1 MNKHYTLP
9 KEGID
14 GLKENWQSDLQ
25 AGFFVFLIALPLC
38 LGIAIGSG
46 FPPSAGIITA
56 VVGGL
61 FVSRVSGSYI
71 VINGP
76 AGGLIL
82 VMLSAV
88 ESLSDVDMLSGYRY
102 TLAAIMVAGLFQ
114 IIMGRLRMGSLSAF
128 FPTPVVHGMLAALGI
143 GIIATQTH
151 VMLGASAESGNL
163 FSLLGQIP
171 NSILNATPEVATIGL
186 TSLAILIVWP
196 FLKQISLKQNSLIL
210 NKIFK
215 IPAPIVLLVVGMGLA
230 QLYGIQHDH
239 IHFGQAELHEH
250 LIAPPY
256 LVEVPADVSNYFYL
270 PDFSKFLTLE
280 FWVATFSICLVVSL
294 ESLLSATAA
303 EKLDPYKRP
312 TNLDKDLSA
321 IGIGNVISGF
331 LGGLP
336 MIAEFVRS
344 SANVEA
350 GAQTGW
356 SNFFHGLILLFFVV
370 FFPHL
375 IHSIPHASLAALLV
389 FIGYRRATPKVFAQV
404 LAIGKDQLA
413 LFIITIIAVLATNLL
428 IGVFFGVLIKLIL
441 HISRGVWL
449 NNLFKVH
456 FTITETGDHIYVKLI
471 GSILFSNFL
480 PLKTAVEDIE
490 QGKKITFDF
499 SEGYLIDHSIL
510 IYIDEFSAH
519 YERNGGSCQ
528 KVGHALETYSDHDLA
543 ARLMT
548 EDDRKQ

>member
-1 MNKHYTLP
+1 MNKYYTLP

-14 GLKENWQSDLQ
+14 GLKENWRSDLQ

-61 FVSRVSGSYI
+61 FVSRVSGSFV

-76 AGGLIL
+76 AGGLIV

-88 ESLSDVDMLSGYRY
+88 ESLSDGDMLSGYRY

-128 FPTPVVHGMLAALGI
+128 FPTPVVHGMLAAMGI
-143 GIIATQTH
+143 GIMAKQTH
-151 VMLGASAESGNL
+151 VMLGASPEPGGLL
-163 FSLLGQIP
+163 FMLGQIP
-171 NSILNATPEVATIGL
+171 NSILNATPEIATIGL
-186 TSLAILIVWP
+186 ISLSILIVWP
-196 FLKQISLKQNSLIL
+196 FLKQFRISKV
-210 NKIFK
+210 
-215 IPAPIVLLVVGMGLA
+215 PAPIMLLIVGMGLA
-230 QLYGIQHDH
+230 QFFGIQHEH
-239 IHFGQAELHEH
+239 IHFGQADLHEH
-250 LIAPPY
+250 LISPPF
-256 LVEVPADVSNYFYL
+256 LVEIPADFSNYFYL
-270 PDFSKFLTLE
+270 PDFSKFLTFE
-280 FWVATFSICLVVSL
+280 FWVATISICLVVSL

-312 TNLDKDLSA
+312 TDLDKDLSA

-344 SANVEA
+344 SANVDA

-356 SNFFHGLILLFFVV
+356 ANFFHGLILLLFVV

-389 FIGYRRATPKVFAQV
+389 FIGYRRATPKVFSQV

-428 IGVFFGVLIKLIL
+428 VGVFFGVFIKLIL

-456 FTITETGDHIYVKLI
+456 FTIKEEGNQVYIKLI

-480 PLKTAVEDIE
+480 PLKRAVEDIE
-490 QGKKITFDF
+490 QGKEITFDF
-499 SEGYLIDHSIL
+499 SQGYLIDHSIL
-510 IYIDEFSAH
+510 IYINEFSAH
-519 YERNGGSCQ
+519 YERNGGTCH

-548 EDDRKQ
+548 ADDRK